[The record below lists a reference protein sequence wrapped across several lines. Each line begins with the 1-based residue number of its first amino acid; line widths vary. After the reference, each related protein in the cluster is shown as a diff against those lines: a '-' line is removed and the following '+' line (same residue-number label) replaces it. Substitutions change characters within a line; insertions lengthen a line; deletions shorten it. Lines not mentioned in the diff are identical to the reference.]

1 MSTRTGLF
9 FTLSAFVFLTSSTS
23 ASAQSWSFD
32 ARSIALGGG
41 SGSNLATEMVE
52 EQQTYRAIVLP
63 FGLLQVL
70 SDIDKFDPSS
80 DQFDLVRAVEYAAS
94 PLHFVVGRGT
104 TSTGEAFITD
114 IRNAGLNR
122 DLNAYRGF
130 APSSELRAEGLS
142 APSYGKTFFVSGDR
156 SGAFHGIRIGA
167 GPYLSTTTVGFI
179 DPQLID
185 VLASSTPV
193 AIPNKHFVLTDNSQG
208 QIALAI
214 TGGYRGRIA
223 WPIGVGGGSERE
235 GLYVAADYN
244 YLHGFRLE
252 DFGMTVN
259 LDTDGS
265 GLITILPATT
275 PIAIQHVSAKSG
287 QGMAVDVGVTA
298 VISQWELGVGA
309 NGLGNR
315 INWTSVEQETFTLTS
330 LVTGDGEFVES
341 PTTLI
346 GDRRIELPVD
356 YRGSVAFNADAWSAV
371 SEVGHGFLGTSFH
384 GGLERRFDRIELR
397 GGARYINEK
406 WNPTGGVGFNLSPR
420 VSIDVAAFGTTAN
433 VERKRQLAIA
443 ASLRLN
449 RPN

>member
-1 MSTRTGLF
+1 VLTRI
-9 FTLSAFVFLTSSTS
+9 AFSFVALAFAFLTCSTP

-41 SGSNLATEMVE
+41 SGSNLATDMVE

-114 IRNAGLNR
+114 IRNAGLSR

-130 APSSELRAEGLS
+130 APASELRAEGLA

-179 DPQLID
+179 DPRLID
-185 VLASSTPV
+185 VLASSTPI

-259 LDTDGS
+259 LDTDGA
-265 GLITILPATT
+265 GLLTILPSAT
-275 PIAIQHVSAKSG
+275 PIAIRHASARSG
-287 QGMAVDVGVTA
+287 RGMAIDVGVTA
-298 VISQWELGVGA
+298 VVNQWEVGFGA

-315 INWTSVEQETFTLTS
+315 ITWTGVEQETFTLTS
-330 LVTGDGEFVES
+330 LVTGDSEFIES
-341 PTTLI
+341 PATLI
-346 GDRRIELPVD
+346 GDRRVELPVD
-356 YRGSVAFNADAWSAV
+356 YRGSVAFNSEAWAAV
-371 SEVGHGFLGTSFH
+371 TEVGRGFLGTSFH
-384 GGLERRFDRIELR
+384 GGLERRFERIELR

-420 VSIDVAAFGTTAN
+420 VSFDVAAFGTTAN
-433 VERKRQLAIA
+433 VERKRQLAVA

-449 RPN
+449 RLN